1 MLNLLSKLWSG
12 LLPRRRRYLDAA
24 QYNVHPPD
32 LTFLTDVA
40 PGRWV
45 ESALDASFATV
56 GSLVPGGYDAYARL
70 LHPARDASYN
80 PVRWSAVAEWSGRVV
95 DVQRKGPD

>member
-24 QYNVHPPD
+24 QYNIHPSD

-45 ESALDASFATV
+45 ESALDASFATM
-56 GSLVPGGYDAYARL
+56 GPWS
-70 LHPARDASYN
+70 PAVTMPTLASST
-80 PVRWSAVAEWSGRVV
+80 PRGTHRTT
-95 DVQRKGPD
+95 R

>member
-45 ESALDASFATV
+45 ESALTPT
-56 GSLVPGGYDAYARL
+56 G
-70 LHPARDASYN
+70 N
-80 PVRWSAVAEWSGRVV
+80 
-95 DVQRKGPD
+95 GPN

>member
-1 MLNLLSKLWSG
+1 MLNLLSKLLSG

-45 ESALDASFATV
+45 ESLTV
-56 GSLVPGGYDAYARL
+56 LIYLGWICTGWHNRL
-70 LHPARDASYN
+70 
-80 PVRWSAVAEWSGRVV
+80 G
-95 DVQRKGPD
+95 